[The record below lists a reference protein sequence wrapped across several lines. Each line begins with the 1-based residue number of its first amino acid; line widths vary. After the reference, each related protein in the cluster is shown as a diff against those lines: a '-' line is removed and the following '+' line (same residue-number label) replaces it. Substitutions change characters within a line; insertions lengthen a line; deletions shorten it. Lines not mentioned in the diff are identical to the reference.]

1 MQNMVYGDAWNKT
14 RVRSECMPAEQKKYS
29 PVAELR
35 NAKREATNAIE
46 ELLELLPADDVRC
59 GMVKVLGEWMLT
71 EIEVLPADL
80 LVFEKPDDAD
90 Y

>member
-1 MQNMVYGDAWNKT
+1 MQNMVYGDAWDKT
-14 RVRSECMPAEQKKYS
+14 RVRPECMPAEHKKYS
-29 PVAELR
+29 PLAEMR

-59 GMVKVLGEWMLT
+59 GMVRVLGKWMLT
-71 EIEVLPADL
+71 EIDVLPTDL
-80 LVFEKPDDAD
+80 LVQPEKPDAD

>member
-14 RVRSECMPAEQKKYS
+14 RVRPECMPAESKKYS
-29 PVAELR
+29 PVSEMR
-35 NAKREATNAIE
+35 NAKREASNAIG

-59 GMVKVLGEWMLT
+59 GMAKVLGEWLLS
-71 EIEVLPADL
+71 EIEALPNDL
-80 LVFEKPDDAD
+80 LVFEKPDAD